1 LTHKKGPTVI
11 TGLAGSGRGTIPQ
24 VDVTIDGGITWH
36 KARISG
42 PSLDKS
48 MHRFYFEFDWDG
60 KPLLLQSRAHDSTG
74 YVQPTKDQLRKH
86 RGVNS
91 IYHNNGIQT
100 WSIDEEGKAENVEI
114 S

>member
-1 LTHKKGPTVI
+1 MAALTGHAA
-11 TGLAGSGRGTIPQ
+11 LLNTIRK
-24 VDVTIDGGITWH
+24 VTLDGGKNWH
-36 KARISG
+36 QARISG
-42 PSLDKS
+42 PSLNKS

-60 KPLLLQSRAHDSTG
+60 QPLLLQSRAHDSTG
-74 YVQPTKDQLRKH
+74 YVQPTKDQLREV

-100 WSIDEEGKAENVEI
+100 WHVAANGVTENVEI